1 MRSKIS
7 NICLDLD
14 GTLIDSQPGIE
25 KCIDYAITKLGI
37 SSPKKYPDFSWAI
50 GLGLREVF
58 SHIMGSTD
66 PEEVEQAVR
75 CYRERYSVTGVYEN
89 SLYPGI
95 SNFLRQ
101 ASVAG
106 YKIFLT
112 TLKPTVYARLILDQ
126 HDLNLVFSGVY
137 GSELNW
143 SNDSK
148 TELVKQAFV
157 EQQLVPNKTLI
168 VGDRKYDIQAAKD
181 LGVISIGVTYGY
193 GTKEELAEAGAN
205 FFAES
210 AEQLVELLCKS
221 A

>member
-1 MRSKIS
+1 MRDEIS

-25 KCIDYAITKLGI
+25 KCIEYAITKLGI
-37 SSPKKYPDFSWAI
+37 SSPRKCPDFSWAI

-58 SHIMGSTD
+58 SHIIDSTD
-66 PEEVEQAVR
+66 RDEVEQAVTF
-75 CYRERYSVTGVYEN
+75 YRERYSVTGVYEN
-89 SLYPGI
+89 ILYPGV
-95 SNFLRQ
+95 SSFLHR
-101 ASVAG
+101 ASAAG

-126 HDLNLVFSGVY
+126 HNLNVVFSGVY

-148 TELVKQAFV
+148 TELVKQAFS
-157 EQQLVPNKTLI
+157 EQQLMPNKTLI

-181 LGVISIGVTYGY
+181 LGASSIGVTYGY
-193 GTKEELAEAGAN
+193 GTKEELAEAGADY
-205 FFAES
+205 FAES
-210 AEQLVELLCKS
+210 AAQLAELLCKS